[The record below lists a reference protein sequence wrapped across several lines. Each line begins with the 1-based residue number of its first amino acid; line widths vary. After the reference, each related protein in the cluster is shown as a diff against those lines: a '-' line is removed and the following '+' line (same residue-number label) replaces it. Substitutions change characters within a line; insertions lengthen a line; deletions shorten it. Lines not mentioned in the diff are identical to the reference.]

1 MNIRFRAKNFSLT
14 DGAREAITNKLELI
28 SNMFNQDTVFD
39 VYLLKRDKD
48 YKCEIKVQ
56 KGKDFVRSEEIGKTL
71 EFSVENAITTLKKR
85 VRKVKSMKITKK
97 RGNSA
102 ISIRTINENIEEEN
116 FEEELIDMK
125 IERRKFVNL
134 DEISEDEAVLALEAL
149 NHSFYIFKNRDLN
162 KKVCVV
168 YRRNVGYGLIET
180 E

>member
-1 MNIRFRAKNFSLT
+1 MTIRFRAKNLNLT
-14 DGAREAITNKLELI
+14 DGSKEAITNKLELI
-28 SNMFNQDTVFD
+28 SNMFNQDTIFD

-48 YKCEIKVQ
+48 YKCKIKVQ
-56 KGKDFVRSEEIGKTL
+56 KGKDFVRSEETGRTL
-71 EFSVENAITTLKKR
+71 EFSVDNAITTLKKR

-102 ISIRTINENIEEEN
+102 ISIKTINENLEEEV
-116 FEEELIDMK
+116 FEEELLDMK
-125 IERRKFVNL
+125 IERRKYVNL
-134 DEISEDEAVLALEAL
+134 DEISEEEAILALEAL